1 MFTLRVQSRGVN
13 RGSAHY
19 PSPLYLSPNHDPS
32 SSHPAPAR
40 MHVKQMEGLGFV
52 QRSILS
58 VSDSTGSPFIY
69 RTSRSVTTLLMEQ
82 LYFMPVWYCFMVK
95 QVFKFNYSHFSSRI
109 DCRNYAIMENAGSI
123 FFPFVHRL
131 SFVFFYVEYR
141 EPDWQG
147 EKNEIFFFCVPKGFI
162 KLPKQR
168 ILIYKPKSRYKYL
181 VNTNINSVLHN
192 VLPIT
197 SVVLISDIYIFLFWS
212 S

>member
-131 SFVFFYVEYR
+131 SF
-141 EPDWQG
+141 
-147 EKNEIFFFCVPKGFI
+147 FFFMLNTGNQTDRVKKMKYFSFASQKG
-162 KLPKQR
+162 L
-168 ILIYKPKSRYKYL
+168 
-181 VNTNINSVLHN
+181 
-192 VLPIT
+192 
-197 SVVLISDIYIFLFWS
+197 
-212 S
+212 